1 MMKRLTKFQE
11 KQLAYLNEHK
21 GIAPSNGQRWW
32 GRNVLSGCWKAFEEN
47 GYTTRENNRTVLTEL
62 GLAYLAKYKPDWKEL
77 LLETQELGEYD
88 KAQLVYAYQNE
99 GKINWR
105 CGSYQVHC
113 TYKRLRAHKLINP
126 SYGGSKIYLSRLGCR
141 YAGFIQ
147 NEVNLSVLAGS

>member
-32 GRNVLSGCWKAFEEN
+32 GRNVLNGCWKAFEEN

-99 GKINWR
+99 GRLNWR
-105 CGSYQVHC
+105 KGSYQVRC
-113 TYKRLRAHKLINP
+113 TYVRLRAKELISP
-126 SYGGSKIYLSRLGCR
+126 SYGGSRIWLRNKGNR
-141 YAGFIQ
+141 YARFIQ